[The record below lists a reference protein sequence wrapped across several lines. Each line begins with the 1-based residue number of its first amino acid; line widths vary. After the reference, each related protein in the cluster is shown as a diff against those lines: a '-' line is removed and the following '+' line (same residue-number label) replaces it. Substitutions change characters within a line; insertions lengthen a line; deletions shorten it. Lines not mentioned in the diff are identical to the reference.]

1 MMRSAPGVRD
11 QAEVHV
17 EVAQRESLAAQRV
30 HVLRVLAKEHPVDAQ
45 ARHADGADVGEEVQL
60 LAHGDVGAL
69 DVGPLVALLGG
80 GGGAFERDVVVAD
93 LGQHVVRDGLE
104 LGGAVLDREAVD
116 GAELHLAGGQRR
128 GEQFL
133 EQALRLG
140 GDRRADA
147 VAADDAD
154 PDRLQRA
161 EVGRGRGLPN
171 LRHPIGLLR
180 QDCAEALLGLG
191 DAVDVRHA
199 VPPVAVGPAGQR
211 RPNPRAPCPAGSQTA
226 GEFPQHRRRPA
237 DRSVLQDG
245 ARRNRAALRRHPQ
258 EGASGSRPRSRRNAT
273 GDGSR
278 PRNSRTRASPSRVPP
293 ASRMPRR

>member
-1 MMRSAPGVRD
+1 MYQPSQRMSGKSPATRRRGVEEGAVGRLDDVGLGHDRHPLLGVGPRELEGHADDALRSGVRD

-17 EVAQRESLAAQRV
+17 EVAQGESLAAQRV

-93 LGQHVVRDGLE
+93 LGQHVVGDGLE

-191 DAVDVRHA
+191 DAVER
-199 VPPVAVGPAGQR
+199 PPR
-211 RPNPRAPCPAGSQTA
+211 CTPCCCG
-226 GEFPQHRRRPA
+226 
-237 DRSVLQDG
+237 
-245 ARRNRAALRRHPQ
+245 
-258 EGASGSRPRSRRNAT
+258 
-273 GDGSR
+273 
-278 PRNSRTRASPSRVPP
+278 
-293 ASRMPRR
+293 PRRSAPPELARVLPRWEPNGR